1 MKDNNS
7 IYRWQQKQH
16 KSVSSFVR
24 ESTESEIGIHGT
36 YIELE
41 ILLDSNSNKQIDY
54 CSYQTS
60 SYRSLYYIFAC
71 PEIDEIM
78 SDEIDDDILDYI
90 ENGLNNSKPNEF
102 CFTHYRNKI
111 GIFFSKKKN
120 IHIPSFNRRIITFYF
135 KEKRPLKI
143 LIKKIK
149 KIKASIKDTR
159 LYPDVN
165 RVGNFPDYEGNIFF
179 VRSLMWEMFG
189 WE

>member
-24 ESTESEIGIHGT
+24 EGTESEIGIHGT

-54 CSYQTS
+54 CGYQTS

-165 RVGNFPDYEGNIFF
+165 RIGNFPDYEGNIFF